1 MSLIIYLGGVLAV
14 IAVMLSSYFLGER
27 TLSSR
32 KSTVYE
38 GGVVTTG
45 TTRIHFFAHYFLV
58 AILFVAFDMESV
70 FVYLYSSSAK
80 AFSGQG
86 FLLIATFLLLLLLS
100 LVFVVSMGVLKIG
113 PRPRVPREV
122 VRD

>member
-1 MSLIIYLGGVLAV
+1 MSLVIYLGGVLAV

-27 TLSSR
+27 TLSAR
-32 KSTVYE
+32 KATPYE

-45 TTRIHFFAHYFLV
+45 NTRIHFYAHYFLV

-80 AFSGQG
+80 ALGWYG
-86 FLLIATFLLLLLLS
+86 FLLIAMFLLLLLLS
-100 LVFVVSMGVLKIG
+100 LVFVIAMGVLNIG

-122 VRD
+122 VRE